1 MNKDIDRFDN
11 MSNKES
17 MRGSHHKEGWCM
29 KMYDQGKCN
38 YKIVSRYIDRC
49 LQKSIGKDFD
59 KVKKHIYEKMI
70 HHNIARHDDNIVDG
84 LIYNHIGENDFYK
97 YILDSQNRIQL
108 NKEYIKSHN
117 RRSENKKNSKLT
129 IIDKDK
135 DVSYRIKDGITD
147 NEINKLKDMLINN
160 GSYNKEVFNHI
171 FNGGILSRKKY
182 MEFIYSIKW
191 DGVINRR
198 WSCDYIYDTRKYA
211 ESLFTIYDDN
221 VLYIFDDVN
230 SSEYIRYKK
239 EISDRKRKERREYK
253 KAKEEYNEDL
263 LFCLEYNRKKK
274 EEERNI
280 IERDRL
286 GFDEDSF
293 KGEFYHGQKRK
304 KSRRDE

>member
-1 MNKDIDRFDN
+1 MNKDIERFDN

-17 MRGSHHKEGWCM
+17 MRGSHHKDGWDM
-29 KMYDQGKCN
+29 KIYDQGRHN
-38 YKIVSRYIDRC
+38 YKIVSRYIDRY
-49 LQKSIGKDFD
+49 LQKSIGKNFD
-59 KVKKHIYEKMI
+59 KVKKHIYEKMV
-70 HHNIARHDDNIVDG
+70 HHNIARHEDNIVDD
-84 LIYNHIGENDFYK
+84 LIYNYIGDSANNK
-97 YILDSQNRIQL
+97 YILDSLNRIQL
-108 NKEYIKSHN
+108 NKEYIKRHN
-117 RRSENKKNSKLT
+117 RWSEDKKNSKLT

-135 DVSYRIKDGITD
+135 EVSYRIKDGITD

-171 FNGGILSRKKY
+171 FNGGILSQKKY
-182 MEFIYSIKW
+182 MEFIYSIKY
-191 DGVINRR
+191 DDVIKRR

-221 VLYIFDDVN
+221 VLYIFDDVK

-253 KAKEEYNEDL
+253 KEKEEYNDDL

-286 GFDEDSF
+286 GFDENSF

>member
-1 MNKDIDRFDN
+1 MNKDIDIFDN
-11 MSNKES
+11 MPNKES
-17 MRGSHHKEGWCM
+17 MRGSHHKMGWTM
-29 KMYDQGKCN
+29 KMYDQGFRN

-49 LQKSIGKDFD
+49 LRKSIGKNFD
-59 KVKKHIYEKMI
+59 KVKKHIYEKMS
-70 HHNIARHDDNIVDG
+70 HNIIARHEDNIVDH
-84 LIYNHIGENDFYK
+84 IICRYIGENEKF
-97 YILDSQNRIQL
+97 ILDSQNRIQL
-108 NKEYIKSHN
+108 NKKYLEKC
-117 RRSENKKNSKLT
+117 KKWRDDRISGKLT

-135 DVSYRIKDGITD
+135 EVSYRIKDGITD

-171 FNGGILSRKKY
+171 FNGGILSQKKY
-182 MEFIYSIKW
+182 MEFIYSIKY
-191 DGVINRR
+191 DGVINCRYGY
-198 WSCDYIYDTRKYA
+198 DYIYDTKKYA

-221 VLYIFDDVN
+221 VLYIFDDVK
-230 SSEYIRYKK
+230 SSDYIRYKK

-253 KAKEEYNEDL
+253 KAKDEYNEDL
-263 LFCLEYNRKKK
+263 LFCLEYNKKKK

-304 KSRRDE
+304 KK

>member
-1 MNKDIDRFDN
+1 
-11 MSNKES
+11 
-17 MRGSHHKEGWCM
+17 
-29 KMYDQGKCN
+29 
-38 YKIVSRYIDRC
+38 
-49 LQKSIGKDFD
+49 
-59 KVKKHIYEKMI
+59 
-70 HHNIARHDDNIVDG
+70 
-84 LIYNHIGENDFYK
+84 
-97 YILDSQNRIQL
+97 
-108 NKEYIKSHN
+108 
-117 RRSENKKNSKLT
+117 
-129 IIDKDK
+129 
-135 DVSYRIKDGITD
+135 
-147 NEINKLKDMLINN
+147 MLINN

-171 FNGGILSRKKY
+171 FNGGILSQKKY
-182 MEFIYSIKW
+182 MEFIYSIKY
-191 DGVINRR
+191 DGVIKRR

-221 VLYIFDDVN
+221 VLYIFDNVN
-230 SSEYIRYKK
+230 SSDYIRYKK

-253 KAKEEYNEDL
+253 KAKDEYNDDL

>member
-29 KMYDQGKCN
+29 KMYDQGKRN
-38 YKIVSRYIDRC
+38 YKIVSRYIKRC
-49 LQKSIGKDFD
+49 LQKSIGKNFD
-59 KVKKHIYEKMI
+59 KIKKHIYEKMS
-70 HHNIARHDDNIVDG
+70 HNIIARHEDNIVD
-84 LIYNHIGENDFYK
+84 HIICRYIGKNEKF
-97 YILDSQNRIQL
+97 ILDSQNRIQL
-108 NKEYIKSHN
+108 NKEYIKKHN
-117 RRSENKKNSKLT
+117 SKSEDKKNRKLT

-171 FNGGILSRKKY
+171 FNGGILSQKKY
-182 MEFIYSIKW
+182 MEFIYSIKY
-191 DGVINRR
+191 DDVINRR
-198 WSCDYIYDTRKYA
+198 WSCDYIYNTRKYA

-221 VLYIFDDVN
+221 VVYIFDDVN
-230 SSEYIRYKK
+230 SSDYIRYKK

-253 KAKEEYNEDL
+253 KAKDEYNDDL

>member
-29 KMYDQGKCN
+29 KMYDQGRCN
-38 YKIVSRYIDRC
+38 YKIVSRYIKRC
-49 LQKSIGKDFD
+49 LQKSIGKNFD
-59 KVKKHIYEKMI
+59 KVKKHIYEKMF

-84 LIYNHIGENDFYK
+84 LIYNYIGESEFYK

-108 NKEYIKSHN
+108 NKEYIKKHN
-117 RRSENKKNSKLT
+117 SKSEDKKNRKLT

-135 DVSYRIKDGITD
+135 EVSFRIKDGITD

-160 GSYNKEVFNHI
+160 GSYNKEIFNHI
-171 FNGGILSRKKY
+171 FNGGILSQKKY
-182 MEFIYSIKW
+182 MEFIYSIKC
-191 DGVINRR
+191 DGVIKRR
-198 WSCDYIYDTRKYA
+198 YGYDHIYDTKKYA

-221 VLYIFDDVN
+221 VLYIFDNVN

-253 KAKEEYNEDL
+253 KAKDEYNDDL

>member
-1 MNKDIDRFDN
+1 

-17 MRGSHHKEGWCM
+17 MRGSHHKKSWSM
-29 KMYDQGKCN
+29 KMYDQCRYN
-38 YKIVSRYIDRC
+38 YKIVSSYIERC
-49 LQKSIGKDFD
+49 LRKSIGKNFD
-59 KVKKHIYEKMI
+59 SVKKHIYEKMV

-84 LIYNHIGENDFYK
+84 LIYNYIGESEFYK

-108 NKEYIKSHN
+108 NKEYIKRHN
-117 RRSENKKNSKLT
+117 RWSEDKKSGKLT

-135 DVSYRIKDGITD
+135 EVSYRIKDGITD

-171 FNGGILSRKKY
+171 FNGGILSQKKY

-191 DGVINRR
+191 DGIIKRR

-221 VLYIFDDVN
+221 VVYIFDNVN

-253 KAKEEYNEDL
+253 KAKDEYNEDL
-263 LFCLEYNRKKK
+263 LFCL
-274 EEERNI
+274 
-280 IERDRL
+280 
-286 GFDEDSF
+286 
-293 KGEFYHGQKRK
+293 
-304 KSRRDE
+304 

>member
-17 MRGSHHKEGWCM
+17 MRGSHHKEGWDM
-29 KMYDQGKCN
+29 KMYDQGRYN

-49 LQKSIGKDFD
+49 LRKSIGKDFD
-59 KVKKHIYEKMI
+59 NVKKHIYEKMI
-70 HHNIARHDDNIVDG
+70 HHNIARHDDNIIDG
-84 LIYNHIGENDFYK
+84 LIYNYIGEGEFYK
-97 YILDSQNRIQL
+97 YILDRQNRIQL
-108 NKEYIKSHN
+108 NKEYIKKHN
-117 RRSENKKNSKLT
+117 RRSEDKKNGKLT

-135 DVSYRIKDGITD
+135 EVSYRIKDGITD

-171 FNGGILSRKKY
+171 FNGGILSQKKY
-182 MEFIYSIKW
+182 MKFIYSIKY
-191 DGVINRR
+191 DGVIKRR
-198 WSCDYIYDTRKYA
+198 YGYDYIYDTKNYA
-211 ESLFTIYDDN
+211 QSLFTIYDDN
-221 VLYIFDDVN
+221 VVYVFDDVK

-253 KAKEEYNEDL
+253 KAKDEYNDDL

-304 KSRRDE
+304 KRKQ

>member
-84 LIYNHIGENDFYK
+84 LIYNHIGESDFYK

-191 DGVINRR
+191 DSVIHRR
-198 WSCDYIYDTRKYA
+198 WGYDYIYDTRKYA

-230 SSEYIRYKK
+230 SSEYIRYQK

-263 LFCLEYNRKKK
+263 LLCLEYNRKKK

>member
-29 KMYDQGKCN
+29 KMYNQGRDN

-49 LQKSIGKDFD
+49 LRKSIGKNFD
-59 KVKKHIYEKMI
+59 KVKKHIYEKMV

-84 LIYNHIGENDFYK
+84 LIYNYIGESEFYK

-108 NKEYIKSHN
+108 NKEYIKKHN
-117 RRSENKKNSKLT
+117 RRSEDKKNRKLT

-135 DVSYRIKDGITD
+135 EVSYRIKDGITD

-171 FNGGILSRKKY
+171 FNGGILSQKKY

-191 DGVINRR
+191 DGVIKRR
-198 WSCDYIYDTRKYA
+198 WSCDYIYDTKNYA

-221 VLYIFDDVN
+221 VFHIFDNVN

-239 EISDRKRKERREYK
+239 EISDSRRKINREKKKER
-253 KAKEEYNEDL
+253 EEYNDEL
-263 LFCLEYNRKKK
+263 LFRIEYKRKQR
-274 EEERNI
+274 EEEKNNI
-280 IERDRL
+280 DRDRL

>member
-17 MRGSHHKEGWCM
+17 MRGSHHKKSWSM
-29 KMYDQGKCN
+29 KMYDQGSYN
-38 YKIVSRYIDRC
+38 YKMVSRYIERC
-49 LQKSIGKDFD
+49 LRKSIGKNFD
-59 KVKKHIYEKMI
+59 NVKKHIYEKMV

-84 LIYNHIGENDFYK
+84 LIYNYIGESEFYK

-108 NKEYIKSHN
+108 NKEYIKRHN
-117 RRSENKKNSKLT
+117 RRSEDKKNRKLT

-135 DVSYRIKDGITD
+135 EVSYRIKDGITD

-182 MEFIYSIKW
+182 MEFIYSIKC
-191 DGVINRR
+191 DGVIKRR
-198 WSCDYIYDTRKYA
+198 YGYDYIYDTRKYV

-221 VLYIFDDVN
+221 VFYIFDNVK

-239 EISDRKRKERREYK
+239 EISDSRRKIERENKKER
-253 KAKEEYNEDL
+253 EEYNDDL
-263 LFCLEYNRKKK
+263 LFRIEHKRKQR
-274 EEERNI
+274 EEEKNNI
-280 IERDRL
+280 DRDRL
-286 GFDEDSF
+286 GFDDNSF
-293 KGEFYHGQKRK
+293 KGEPYHGQKRK
-304 KSRRDE
+304 KK